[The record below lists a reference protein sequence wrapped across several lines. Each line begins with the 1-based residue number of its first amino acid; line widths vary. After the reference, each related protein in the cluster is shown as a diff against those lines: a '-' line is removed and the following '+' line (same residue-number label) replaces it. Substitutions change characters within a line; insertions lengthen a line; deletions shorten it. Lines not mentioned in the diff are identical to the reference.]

1 MWRKVK
7 HEPIISFFMCVYQ
20 KVVLVH
26 FQYHAKIF
34 TFSCLI
40 LFVGTHDELIKNVDG
55 AYSQLIRLQEGAKES
70 EGSHN
75 SEAEKSS
82 NDVKLDSHITS
93 SSTQREFSL
102 SRNSS
107 SRQSQSHS
115 FALSHRSGVHE
126 SVDIEDGDVEKSKID
141 TQKPIKV
148 SLRRLAYL
156 NKPEVPVL
164 VLGSVAAIIHGLV
177 FPMFGFL
184 FSSAI
189 TMFFEPP
196 EKQRKDAR
204 FWALLYVG
212 LGLVTLVVIP
222 VQNYFFGVAGGK
234 LVERIRSL
242 TFERVVHQEI
252 SWFDDPANS
261 RYFSKIF

>member
-1 MWRKVK
+1 MTSWNKV
-7 HEPIISFFMCVYQ
+7 
-20 KVVLVH
+20 
-26 FQYHAKIF
+26 F
-34 TFSCLI
+34 TFSCLL
-40 LFVGTHDELIKNVDG
+40 LFVGTHDELIKDVDG
-55 AYSQLIRLQEGAKES
+55 AYSQLIRLQEGAKEAK
-70 EGSHN
+70 GSNN

-82 NDVKLDSHITS
+82 NKVNLDSNIAR
-93 SSTQREFSL
+93 SSTQREVSL
-102 SRNSS
+102 NRGSS
-107 SRQSQSHS
+107 SRHSQSHS
-115 FALSHRSGVHE
+115 FALSHRSWVHE
-126 SVDIEDGDVEKSKID
+126 SVEVEKYGDVEKSKVD
-141 TQKPIKV
+141 TKKPNKV

-164 VLGSVAAIIHGLV
+164 VVGSVAAIIHGLV
-177 FPMFGFL
+177 FPLFGFL

-196 EKQRKDAR
+196 EKQRKDSR

-222 VQNYFFGVAGGK
+222 IQNYFFGVAGGK

-242 TFERVVHQEI
+242 TFEKVVHQEI